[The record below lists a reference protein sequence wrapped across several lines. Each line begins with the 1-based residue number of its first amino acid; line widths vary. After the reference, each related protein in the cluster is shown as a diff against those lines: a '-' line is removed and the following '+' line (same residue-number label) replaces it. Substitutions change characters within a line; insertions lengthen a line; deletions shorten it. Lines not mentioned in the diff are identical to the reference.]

1 MSKKLIAVASA
12 AALALTALV
21 GVAPAM
27 AAPAGALT
35 DYTVGQTG
43 TGTSTAPYLISV
55 PSANTLVAATNAVTY
70 TISGLATGDVVR
82 VDTTGGIKIMTDIS
96 LFTAASTGVNVS
108 TLGTTTY
115 STTKENDTSIVLKLF
130 TTSTTAG
137 TIVMSTTRTG
147 LSATSTTYLQG
158 TITTAGEHTIS
169 AVAGVPATMAKLATA
184 ALTFTVKDVF
194 GNAVENDA
202 SIIALAAQTNLSVI
216 TWDATAKLY
225 KTTLTA
231 PSAGAFVATIDL
243 GAAEVAGLADT
254 SDAAV
259 LVVNSTGVSTQVT
272 ALLAQVAAQA
282 AILAVSRLDENS
294 VTQKKYNTL
303 ARKWN
308 AAFPSQAVAL
318 KK

>member
-43 TGTSTAPYLISV
+43 TGTAAAPYKISV
-55 PSANTLVAATNAVTY
+55 PSANSLVAATNAVTY

-82 VDTTGGIKIMTDIS
+82 VDTTGGIKLMTDIS
-96 LFTAASTGVNVS
+96 LFTGPSSGVNVS
-108 TLGTTTY
+108 TLGATTY
-115 STTKENDTSIVLKLF
+115 SATTDDDTSIVLKMF

-137 TIVMSTTRTG
+137 TIVMTTTRTG

-158 TITTAGEHTIS
+158 TVTAAGEHTIS

-184 ALTFTVKDVF
+184 ALSFTVKDVF
-194 GNAVENDA
+194 GNAVEADV
-202 SIIALAAQTNLSVI
+202 SILALAAQTNLSVI
-216 TWDATAKLY
+216 TWDATSKVY

-254 SDAAV
+254 SDSAV
-259 LVVNSTGVSTQVT
+259 LVINNAGVSAQIAALT
-272 ALLAQVAAQA
+272 AQLAALQ
-282 AILAVSRLDENS
+282 IIKDRKVSKL
-294 VTQKKYNTL
+294 KYNRL

-308 AAFPSQAVAL
+308 AAFPSQKVWV
-318 KK
+318 KQ

>member
-35 DYTVGQTG
+35 DFTAGTAG
-43 TGTSTAPYLISV
+43 TGTSAAPYLISV
-55 PSANTLVAATNAVTY
+55 PSANSLVAAANAVTY
-70 TISGLATGDVVR
+70 TISGLATGDAVR
-82 VDTTGGIKIMTDIS
+82 VDTTGGIKIMTSIT
-96 LFTAASTGVNVS
+96 LFTGPSSGVNVS
-108 TLGTTTY
+108 TLGTTSY
-115 STTKENDTSIVLKLF
+115 STTTDDDGSIVLKMF

-137 TIVMSTTRTG
+137 TIVMTTTRTG
-147 LSATSTTYLQG
+147 LSASSTTYLQG
-158 TITTAGEHTIS
+158 TVTADGEHTIS

-194 GNAVENDA
+194 GNAVEADV
-202 SIIALAAQTNLSVI
+202 SILALTAQTNLSVI
-216 TWDATAKLY
+216 TWDATAKVY

-259 LVVNSTGVSTQVT
+259 LVVNGAANATATTQI
-272 ALLAQVAAQA
+272 ALLVAQLAALQ
-282 AILAVSRLDENS
+282 IIKDRKVSKL
-294 VTQKKYNTL
+294 KYNRL

-308 AAFPSQAVAL
+308 AAFPSQKVWV
-318 KK
+318 KP

>member
-1 MSKKLIAVASA
+1 
-12 AALALTALV
+12 
-21 GVAPAM
+21 M

-35 DYTVGQTG
+35 DFTVGQTG
-43 TGTSTAPYLISV
+43 TGTAAAPYTISV

-108 TLGTTTY
+108 TLGATTY
-115 STTKENDTSIVLKLF
+115 SATKDNATSIVLKLF

-137 TIVMSTTRTG
+137 TIVMTTTRTG

-158 TITTAGEHTIS
+158 TVTLAGEHTIS
-169 AVAGVPATMAKLATA
+169 AVAGVPATMTKLATA
-184 ALTFTVKDVF
+184 ALSFTVKDVF
-194 GNAVENDA
+194 GNAIENDI
-202 SIIALAAQTNLSVI
+202 SILALAAQTNLSAI
-216 TWDATAKLY
+216 TWDATAKVY

-254 SDAAV
+254 SDSAV
-259 LVVNSTGVSTQVT
+259 LVINNAGVSTQIAALTAQLAAVT
-272 ALLAQVAAQA
+272 L
-282 AILAVSRLDENS
+282 IKDRKVSK
-294 VTQKKYNTL
+294 KKYNTL

-308 AAFPSQAVAL
+308 KAFPSQKVWV
-318 KK
+318 KP